1 MTSSHRSNLENR
13 ASAGTMLAFGTGS
26 IAVGVKNII
35 FGSWLMLYYN
45 QVQGLDPFLAGL
57 ALAIALIM
65 DAVTDPMVGVWSDR
79 TRTRWGRRHPFMYAS
94 IIPFTG
100 SIYLILQPMHDPT
113 QHALFLQLL
122 CLSIAVRVSMTLF
135 DVPRAA
141 LGPELAKDY
150 EQRTLLV
157 GISTAFG
164 WFGGAGLSAIALG
177 ALFPETAEYAG
188 SKAAL
193 NPAGYEKMAWVAAIA
208 IFSSATVSTLALHR
222 QIPKLHVP
230 EKHSDFNFRDLGHE
244 IKETL
249 SNRSWVVVF
258 LAGLVFALFIGLQ
271 SGTEFYYNV
280 YFWQWIP
287 DQIKIFPVVNAFT
300 AISCGLLASVFSR
313 GRDKKKLAVTLFI
326 MSIIIGPMPVG
337 LRLLD
342 GFVGFTTFPANQ
354 TDALWWILL
363 AHSNLMI
370 LLSATGFILLGSMVA
385 DIVEDS
391 QEKTGRRSEGLLT
404 AGPALAQKTMTAGG
418 VLITG
423 LVLSVIG
430 FDVPN
435 PSIESM
441 QKPMR
446 DLAFTHLILGITFPV
461 ISTWLVSKYTITRDS
476 HLKSLADLGYTSKDG
491 EANPSSDQADD
502 PDS

>member
-1 MTSSHRSNLENR
+1 
-13 ASAGTMLAFGTGS
+13 
-26 IAVGVKNII
+26 
-35 FGSWLMLYYN
+35 
-45 QVQGLDPFLAGL
+45 
-57 ALAIALIM
+57 
-65 DAVTDPMVGVWSDR
+65 
-79 TRTRWGRRHPFMYAS
+79 
-94 IIPFTG
+94 
-100 SIYLILQPMHDPT
+100 
-113 QHALFLQLL
+113 
-122 CLSIAVRVSMTLF
+122 
-135 DVPRAA
+135 
-141 LGPELAKDY
+141 
-150 EQRTLLV
+150 
-157 GISTAFG
+157 
-164 WFGGAGLSAIALG
+164 
-177 ALFPETAEYAG
+177 
-188 SKAAL
+188 
-193 NPAGYEKMAWVAAIA
+193 
-208 IFSSATVSTLALHR
+208 
-222 QIPKLHVP
+222 
-230 EKHSDFNFRDLGHE
+230 
-244 IKETL
+244 
-249 SNRSWVVVF
+249 
-258 LAGLVFALFIGLQ
+258 
-271 SGTEFYYNV
+271 
-280 YFWQWIP
+280 
-287 DQIKIFPVVNAFT
+287 
-300 AISCGLLASVFSR
+300 
-313 GRDKKKLAVTLFI
+313 
-326 MSIIIGPMPVG
+326 MPVG

-491 EANPSSDQADD
+491 EASPSSDQAHD